1 MVTPPVRTDRAP
13 SFKKTRQ
20 KSPINRD
27 NFSEQLPKRM
37 TRKHFQTASR
47 CPETMLI
54 PPGPDS
60 CDTREAVING
70 LRGEERA
77 RRRRKKR
84 SKEVDHFYSHFLLF
98 SATTPRDNK
107 PKRMAMVR
115 KSMSL
120 LVPGASQ
127 HQGEPRDITD
137 ISLSARLH
145 TGFRGTSA
153 RNHREHN
160 FIHESHSRRAGPDDR
175 LAISRARSK
184 RAKTTATD
192 QPDAKKRAKWTHTTR
207 LVTSS
212 TSYRL
217 RCSSLGRTYA
227 IDIGEY
233 SPDTRL
239 TVAARSRRSPT
250 YVFAHSHARYRSDKP
265 RQSPRRR
272 VTLTTVRHRDAM
284 FVYMRLKDPEAR
296 SLPSDFFVARSKVRR
311 SFDFPATVEPLA
323 PPFPPP
329 VRLSRRRIR
338 CIDRAPLT

>member
-1 MVTPPVRTDRAP
+1 
-13 SFKKTRQ
+13 
-20 KSPINRD
+20 
-27 NFSEQLPKRM
+27 M

-47 CPETMLI
+47 CTETMLI
-54 PPGPDS
+54 PPGLYS
-60 CDTREAVING
+60 CGTREAVIN
-70 LRGEERA
+70 RKKQREERKKKKE
-77 RRRRKKR
+77 RR
-84 SKEVDHFYSHFLLF
+84 STVEHFYSHFLLF

-107 PKRMAMVR
+107 PRRMAMVR
-115 KSMSL
+115 KIMSL

-160 FIHESHSRRAGPDDR
+160 LVHESHSRRDWVQAGSALDTG
-175 LAISRARSK
+175 ARSK
-184 RAKTTATD
+184 RSEYDHGRLTERDETREM
-192 QPDAKKRAKWTHTTR
+192 DAHDR
-207 LVTSS
+207 LVNLVE

-227 IDIGEY
+227 IDIGEH

-265 RQSPRRR
+265 RQSPRTPR
-272 VTLTTVRHRDAM
+272 TLATVLRQDAM
-284 FVYMRLKDPEAR
+284 FVYMRLKDPEVR
-296 SLPSDFFVARSKVRR
+296 SLPSDFFA
-311 SFDFPATVEPLA
+311 A
-323 PPFPPP
+323 PFESSSI
-329 VRLSRRRIR
+329 SRFR
-338 CIDRAPLT
+338 CDG